1 MPGKLV
7 TIARVEQT

>member
-7 TIARVEQT
+7 TIARAEQT